1 MYLNHRFWDNMVE
14 YIKINKDE
22 DYIGVKFWRKGIVE
36 ENKIH
41 VYYISS
47 GENRNHILIENVE
60 EFDVVEKKNLFYIKL
75 KVKNQEERIYC
86 YEKA

>member
-36 ENKIH
+36 ENKIAKIKEAIKNGAH
-41 VYYISS
+41 T
-47 GENRNHILIENVE
+47 VE
-60 EFDVVEKKNLFYIKL
+60 AVAEKTGATK
-75 KVKNQEERIYC
+75 
-86 YEKA
+86 